1 MSPEPGSAAGDAD
14 FGRVDADGTVY
25 VRTKDG
31 ERVVGQWPDGDPAA
45 ALAFYRKRYDGLV
58 VEVDL
63 LEQRIKGGALSP
75 DDATSTVA
83 QVKKAVVE
91 AQAVG
96 DLDALTTRLEALEPL
111 ISERREARRAER
123 AAKAEDAKR
132 AKAEI
137 ATEAEKLAQSNDW
150 RNGANRLRDLLAS
163 WKSLPRI
170 DKASDDE
177 LWHRFSSAR
186 TAYTRRR
193 KQHFAELN
201 EKRDGARVVKEK
213 LVVEAEALADSTDWG
228 GTARA
233 YRDLMSQWKA
243 AGPAQKDVDDALWK
257 RFRAAQDTFFGA
269 RDAENAKL
277 DAEYAANAEV
287 KRALLVEAEKLVP
300 VQDAKAAREQF
311 RDLAEKWDAAGK
323 VPRSDMKELE
333 GRFKKVEQAVRG
345 AEDDRW
351 RRSNPEAHARAAD
364 TVAQLEASI
373 AGLEADLAKAEAAGN
388 EKKAADARAGI
399 EARRSWLDEA
409 KKALTEF
416 SS

>member
-1 MSPEPGSAAGDAD
+1 MTEAADDPG

-45 ALAFYRKRYDGLV
+45 ALSFYRKRYDGLV

-63 LEQRIKGGALSP
+63 LEQRIKAGALSP
-75 DDATSTVA
+75 DDATSTVSK
-83 QVKKAVVE
+83 VKRTVAE

-96 DLDALTTRLEALEPL
+96 DLDALTARLEALEPL
-111 ISERREARRAER
+111 ITATPRGAQGRTRREGRGGQAGEADDRRGGGEARGRATTG
-123 AAKAEDAKR
+123 
-132 AKAEI
+132 
-137 ATEAEKLAQSNDW
+137 ATERTGCATCST
-150 RNGANRLRDLLAS
+150 S

-193 KQHFAELN
+193 KQHFSELN

-228 GTARA
+228 ATARA
-233 YRDLMSQWKA
+233 YRDLMGQWKA

-257 RFRAAQDTFFGA
+257 RFRTAQDTFFGA

-277 DAEYAANAEV
+277 DTEYAANAEV

-300 VQDAKAAREQF
+300 VD
-311 RDLAEKWDAAGK
+311 
-323 VPRSDMKELE
+323 ELQ
-333 GRFKKVEQAVRG
+333 GCA
-345 AEDDRW
+345 
-351 RRSNPEAHARAAD
+351 
-364 TVAQLEASI
+364 
-373 AGLEADLAKAEAAGN
+373 
-388 EKKAADARAGI
+388 
-399 EARRSWLDEA
+399 
-409 KKALTEF
+409 
-416 SS
+416 

>member
-1 MSPEPGSAAGDAD
+1 MTEAADDPG

-45 ALAFYRKRYDGLV
+45 ALSFYRKRYDGLV

-63 LEQRIKGGALSP
+63 LEQRIKAGALSP
-75 DDATSTVA
+75 DDATSRVSMVKRTVA
-83 QVKKAVVE
+83 E

-96 DLDALTTRLEALEPL
+96 DLDALTARLEALEPL
-111 ISERREARRAER
+111 ITARREARKAER
-123 AAKAEDAKR
+123 VAKAEEAKQ
-132 AKAEI
+132 AKQTIAE
-137 ATEAEKLAQSNDW
+137 EAEKLAASNDW
-150 RNGANRLRDLLAS
+150 RNGANRLRDLLTS

-186 TAYTRRR
+186 TSYTRRR
-193 KQHFAELN
+193 KQHFSELN
-201 EKRDGARVVKEK
+201 ERRDNARVVKEK

-228 GTARA
+228 ATARA
-233 YRDLMSQWKA
+233 YRDLMGQWKA

-257 RFRAAQDTFFGA
+257 RFRTAQDTFFGA
-269 RDAENAKL
+269 RDEENAKL
-277 DAEYAANAEV
+277 DTEYAANAEV

-300 VQDAKAAREQF
+300 VENSRAAREQF

-323 VPRSDMKELE
+323 VPRSEMKELE

-345 AEDDRW
+345 AEDDQW

-364 TVAQLEASI
+364 TVAKLETSI

-388 EKKAADARAGI
+388 DKKAADARAGL
-399 EARRSWLDEA
+399 EARKSWLDEA
-409 KKALTEF
+409 KKALAEF
-416 SS
+416 S

>member
-1 MSPEPGSAAGDAD
+1 MTDAPDAAP

-25 VRTKDG
+25 VVTKDG

-96 DLDALTTRLEALEPL
+96 DLDALTARLEALEPL

-186 TAYTRRR
+186 TTYTRHR
-193 KQHFAELN
+193 KQHFAELSS
-201 EKRDGARVVKEK
+201 KREEAATVKER
-213 LVVEAEALADSTDWG
+213 LAAEAEALS
-228 GTARA
+228 
-233 YRDLMSQWKA
+233 LI
-243 AGPAQKDVDDALWK
+243 
-257 RFRAAQDTFFGA
+257 
-269 RDAENAKL
+269 
-277 DAEYAANAEV
+277 
-287 KRALLVEAEKLVP
+287 
-300 VQDAKAAREQF
+300 
-311 RDLAEKWDAAGK
+311 
-323 VPRSDMKELE
+323 
-333 GRFKKVEQAVRG
+333 
-345 AEDDRW
+345 
-351 RRSNPEAHARAAD
+351 H
-364 TVAQLEASI
+364 I
-373 AGLEADLAKAEAAGN
+373 
-388 EKKAADARAGI
+388 
-399 EARRSWLDEA
+399 
-409 KKALTEF
+409 
-416 SS
+416 

>member
-1 MSPEPGSAAGDAD
+1 MTEAADDPG

-45 ALAFYRKRYDGLV
+45 ALSFYRKRYDGLV

-63 LEQRIKGGALSP
+63 LEQRIKAGALSP
-75 DDATSTVA
+75 DDATSTVSK
-83 QVKKAVVE
+83 VKRTVAE

-96 DLDALTTRLEALEPL
+96 DLDALTARLEALEPL
-111 ISERREARRAER
+111 ITQRREARKAER
-123 AAKAEDAKR
+123 VAKAEEAKQ
-132 AKAEI
+132 AKLTIAE
-137 ATEAEKLAQSNDW
+137 EAEKLATSNDW

-193 KQHFAELN
+193 KQHFSELN

-228 GTARA
+228 ATARA
-233 YRDLMSQWKA
+233 YRDLMGQWKA

-277 DAEYAANAEV
+277 DTEYAANAEV

-300 VQDAKAAREQF
+300 V
-311 RDLAEKWDAAGK
+311 
-323 VPRSDMKELE
+323 
-333 GRFKKVEQAVRG
+333 
-345 AEDDRW
+345 DRLQGC
-351 RRSNPEAHARAAD
+351 P
-364 TVAQLEASI
+364 
-373 AGLEADLAKAEAAGN
+373 
-388 EKKAADARAGI
+388 
-399 EARRSWLDEA
+399 
-409 KKALTEF
+409 
-416 SS
+416 